1 MAFFPMLLCHVTA
14 VMPLTCST
22 LPAVIVQRYL
32 SGCSQMQLLNWL
44 VVLLLLLPLLCCV
57 QLGEREC
64 QQ

>member
-1 MAFFPMLLCHVTA
+1 
-14 VMPLTCST
+14 
-22 LPAVIVQRYL
+22 
-32 SGCSQMQLLNWL
+32 MQLLNWL